1 MTRPPFGFGSSDRPE
16 EPDDPFGLAGMLGG
30 SGTDMAGIDKVLQLL
45 TAKGLRVRHLLEK
58 KQSLEDVFVTMVE
71 SGEPGTDAKRQRP
84 QRVERKL
91 TARRIDS

>member
-1 MTRPPFGFGSSDRPE
+1 MT
-16 EPDDPFGLAGMLGG
+16 A
-30 SGTDMAGIDKVLQLL
+30 IDQVLQVVA
-45 TAKGLRVRHLLEK
+45 AKGLHLRHMLEK

-91 TARRIDS
+91 ARRIDS